1 MKMDGRC
8 YKCNRVL
15 TTGDFDGMCSD
26 CRKQTQ
32 EIKPIKAIKIYV
44 DYGTH
49 KNEEMI
55 TIECLKKLLDSIE
68 NCEVKK

>member
-1 MKMDGRC
+1 MNGRC
-8 YKCNRVL
+8 ITCGRPL

-32 EIKPIKAIKIYV
+32 ETKPIKAIKIYV

-55 TIECLKKLLDSIE
+55 TIECLKKLLDSLD
-68 NCEVKK
+68 NVR